1 MNEVWET
8 IHSLTDGQVSYDDFE
23 NFLKLVMPNVEDEDI
38 DFEFYLNDINND
50 EFISTHEIDSVKNT
64 EFLRLTVQK
73 AQDIWS
79 EIDIDGD
86 GRLNFEEFNS
96 IYDIFYSLGFA
107 PRQGQEF
114 DNELTMFN
122 NLIERARNDDYYED
136 AEDIDD
142 TFPVMY
148 LIEYLGEGVY
158 DAFVDLMS
166 TE

>member
-1 MNEVWET
+1 
-8 IHSLTDGQVSYDDFE
+8 L
-23 NFLKLVMPNVEDEDI
+23 
-38 DFEFYLNDINND
+38 
-50 EFISTHEIDSVKNT
+50 
-64 EFLRLTVQK
+64 
-73 AQDIWS
+73 
-79 EIDIDGD
+79 DGD
-86 GRLNFEEFNS
+86 GRLNFEEFHT

-122 NLIERARNDDYYED
+122 NLIEHARSYDYYED
-136 AEDIDD
+136 AEEIED